1 MDKKSAIIK
10 NRKKK
15 LKELR
20 NNNIHLFPND
30 FKVLHTVRDIMK
42 AIENSPDSLAQDA
55 PVFIVAGRMM
65 AVNRFG
71 KTALSGLETVRDSFR
86 PM

>member
-1 MDKKSAIIK
+1 MEKKSAIIE

-15 LKELR
+15 LEDLK
-20 NNNIHLFPND
+20 NNNINLFPND

-42 AIENSPDSLAQDA
+42 AIENSPDSLTQDD

-65 AVNRFG
+65 AVNRF
-71 KTALSGLETVRDSFR
+71 
-86 PM
+86 